1 MVKRILAITMLLSV
15 ALSLAV
21 RAVDNVEIQD
31 TGYGLIDTDDQ
42 AEITS
47 LIDECLD
54 RQETA
59 HTIAECVRT
68 LGCQEDHPIIKWASK
83 EWWIAQYCIEEYK
96 KWIPAADVAEN
107 SAVMETDEIVHV
119 FTNDAQWEEYPVA
132 AEVYEFLRGEMSL
145 SPAVAS
151 GILGSMMQECGGCT
165 LNLQWDLTAGSGKY
179 AYRGLH
185 MWNLY
190 YCPEM
195 ATANL
200 QEQLQ
205 YLKDTLDSNINYF
218 GGRSEYLR
226 SLTDPGA
233 VAAYEFTWY
242 GRGGNYVPP
251 TRLTCAYTAYE
262 YFGGV

>member
-59 HTIAECVRT
+59 HTIAECVRA
-68 LGCQEDHPIIKWASK
+68 LGCQDDHPIIKWASK

-96 KWIPAADVAEN
+96 KWIPSADVAEN

-119 FTNDAQWEEYPVA
+119 FTNDAQWEEHPVA
-132 AEVYEFLRGEMSL
+132 AEVYEYLRGTMGL
-145 SPAVAS
+145 SAEVAS
-151 GILGSMMQECGGCT
+151 GIIGGMMQECGGCT
-165 LNLQWDLTAGSGKY
+165 LDLQWDLTASG
-179 AYRGLH
+179 YRGLH
-185 MWNLY
+185 MWSLR
-190 YCPEM
+190 YCPEI
-195 ATANL
+195 ATADL
-200 QEQLQ
+200 QGQLD
-205 YLKDTLDSNINYF
+205 YLNQTLEKNIKFF
-218 GGRSEYLR
+218 GGNYDYMC
-226 SLTDPGA
+226 SLTDPGT
-233 VAAYEFTWY
+233 VCAYMYTWY
-242 GRGGNYVPP
+242 GRGYGSA
-251 TRLTCAYTAYE
+251 TQSRIDCAYQAYK
-262 YFGGV
+262 YFERKDNV